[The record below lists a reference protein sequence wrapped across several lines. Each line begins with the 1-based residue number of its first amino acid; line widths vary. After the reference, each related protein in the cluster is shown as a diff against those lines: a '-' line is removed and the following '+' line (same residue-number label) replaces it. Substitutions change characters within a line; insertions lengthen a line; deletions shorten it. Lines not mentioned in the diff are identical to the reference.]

1 MDLVAFYR
9 GEAADY
15 QGRTLHDI
23 WSWDARRLEDRHDY
37 IQVLF
42 PLPEASRFNAR
53 APLLDDATLARFRTD
68 EAIQANLLQSFQVML
83 RFYGFRLD
91 EQTGNVIEADNFA
104 ERAREWLFPEDHNHL
119 RITRILKC
127 LTLCGLKD
135 QATAFLK
142 ALLAAPGQDHI
153 TNKSRRFWRDAV
165 GSSDHGDGNLDGTT
179 PTPTGDPG

>member
-15 QGRTLHDI
+15 QGRTLHDV
-23 WSWDARRLEDRHDY
+23 WRWDDRRLEDRHDY

-53 APLLDDATLARFRTD
+53 APLLDGATVARFRTD
-68 EAIQANLLQSFQVML
+68 DVIQANLLQSFRVML

-91 EQTGNVIEADNFA
+91 EKTGEVVEAENFG
-104 ERAREWLFPEDHNHL
+104 ERAKEWLSPGNHNHL

-135 QATAFLK
+135 RAAAFLK
-142 ALLAAPGQDHI
+142 ALLALPGQDHI
-153 TNKSRRFWRDAV
+153 TSDSRRFWRDAV
-165 GSSDHGDGNLDGTT
+165 GTST
-179 PTPTGDPG
+179 